1 MKSILIF
8 GGGDNQKTLIQNAKD
23 LGYKTIVI
31 DPNSL
36 APAKNLAD
44 IFEVVD
50 GKDYSRTKEIAL
62 KNQVS
67 GIITC
72 QMENP
77 LILMSE
83 LASELNFLFPKRE
96 SIIMARDKF
105 LMKKAFLKNGVPCAN
120 GQLVN
125 NINEIG
131 KKPIS
136 FPSILKPI
144 DAFSSRG
151 VYKVNSFEEIADR
164 FADSQRFSTNGTVI
178 LEEFIDGREFSI
190 ESITNNGITE
200 IIQITEKEITPYPNT
215 VEISHIQPANISDIE
230 KNQIEH
236 LVKKAIKALDL
247 DFCATHTELKLSS
260 KGPVMIE
267 IGARLG
273 GDYITSHLVPL
284 STGISIEKLA
294 IQIAMGDFD
303 SVPNHK
309 AAAAAI
315 RYLSLPSGRQ
325 VTAVEDFSVLFNDP
339 DLIHALVFLKTGDIT
354 QAITDSAKRPGFV
367 IVSGKNHLEIKE
379 KSQTLANK
387 LSSFIKFE

>member
-23 LGYKTIVI
+23 LDYKTIVI
-31 DPNSL
+31 DPNPL
-36 APAKNLAD
+36 ATAKNLAD

-50 GKDYSRTKEIAL
+50 AKDYQRTKEIAL
-62 KNQVS
+62 KYQVS
-67 GIITC
+67 GIVTC

-96 SIIMARDKF
+96 SVAKARDKF
-105 LMKKAFLKNGVPCAN
+105 LMKKAFLKNGVSCAK
-120 GQLVN
+120 GQLIN
-125 NINEIG
+125 NISQIE
-131 KKPIS
+131 PQTVT
-136 FPSILKPI
+136 FPSILKPV

-151 VYKVNSFEEIADR
+151 VYKVNSFEEIVER
-164 FADSQRFSTNGTVI
+164 FAESQHFSTNGTVI

-190 ESITNNGITE
+190 ESITNNGETY

-273 GDYITSHLVPL
+273 GDYITSHLVSL

-294 IQIAMGDFD
+294 IQIAMGDFTTVPLRED
-303 SVPNHK
+303 S
-309 AAAAAI
+309 AAAI
-315 RYLSLPSGRQ
+315 RYLSLPSGRK
-325 VTAVEDFSVLFNDP
+325 VSAVDDFKILFNDP
-339 DLIHALVFLKTGDIT
+339 CFIHAMIFLKSGDLI
-354 QAITDSAKRPGFV
+354 QPITDSSKRPGFV
-367 IVSGKNHLEIKE
+367 IVSGENHSDVSE
-379 KSQTLANK
+379 KSQNLANK